1 MQAHLEK
8 YAEGEMILIDKS
20 YQWTS
25 FDVIKKIRNTIGI
38 KKVGHAGTL
47 DPLATGLLI
56 ICTGKMTKRIQEFQD
71 MPKEYR
77 GAFFLGATRPSFDK
91 ETPIGETSNIQD
103 ITQEAILQAAGSF
116 AGEIDQVPPVYS
128 AIRKEGKR
136 SYEFAREGR
145 EIELESR
152 KVRIFKFEITRIDL
166 PLVDFILVC
175 SKGFYVRSL
184 ARDFGWKLGCGAYLD
199 ELRRTAIGE
208 HRVDS
213 AMTIDEFVSSVK
225 T

>member
-1 MQAHLEK
+1 MADLREK

-25 FDVIKKIRNTIGI
+25 FDVVKKVRNTIGV

-56 ICTGKMTKRIQEFQD
+56 VCTGKMTRKIQDYQD
-71 MPKEYR
+71 MPKEYQ

-91 ETPIGETSNIQD
+91 ETPVDSQADIQH
-103 ITQEAILQAAGSF
+103 ITPEEIIKTAGTFS
-116 AGEIDQVPPVYS
+116 GEIEQVPPVFS

-136 SYEFAREGR
+136 GYEFAREGKHVD
-145 EIELESR
+145 LESR
-152 KVRIFKFEITRIDL
+152 KVRIFRFEITRVEL
-166 PLVDFILVC
+166 PLVQFELVC

-184 ARDFGWKLGCGAYLD
+184 ARDFGEKLGCGAYL
-199 ELRRTAIGE
+199 ENLRRTAIGNF
-208 HRVDS
+208 RVDS
-213 AMTIDEFVSSVK
+213 AMTIDEFVHSVR